1 MSRINLDKDIQTLS
15 AFRSN
20 VSQFIDQVHNTKR
33 PIVITQHGKSSAV
46 LLNVAAYEKMV
57 DTLEM
62 IQDIESASNQIAEGK
77 GISHTEA
84 HARLL
89 RRYQK

>member
-1 MSRINLDKDIQTLS
+1 MGRINLDQDIKTLS
-15 AFRSN
+15 DFRSN

-33 PIVITQHGKSSAV
+33 PIVITQHGKSAAV
-46 LLNVAAYEKMV
+46 LLNVAAYEKML

-62 IQDIESASNQIAEGK
+62 IQDIETASGQIAEGRA
-77 GISHTEA
+77 ISHKEA
-84 HARLL
+84 QARLR